1 MLIREAK
8 DLEAADAA
16 MCLMDCVKLSRT
28 LAFRRKYDA
37 ARRRVEEFLRL
48 SSRPVISCGG
58 GKDSTAISI
67 IARAVDGSIP
77 ILCADPP
84 NPLTDR
90 EAHVRALLSWL
101 GGDSVRIPYD
111 WDVQSVLRGE
121 KPYPEGLKMRTLSRW
136 HKEHGIDGVILG
148 IRASESKM
156 RRLNLAQRGFVY
168 PVHGGY
174 RCQPIAD
181 MSAAEVLCVALLH
194 DAPVN
199 PVYTKQ
205 AGVLNFDHIRDGTW
219 WPHGKIDNAAWI
231 RRYYPEF
238 YEPHM
243 AAKAVYKA
251 ERSLVC
257 AY

>member
-1 MLIREAK
+1 MLIHEAKKREAV
-8 DLEAADAA
+8 DASVR
-16 MCLMDCVKLSRT
+16 LMDCAKLART

-37 ARRRVEEFLRL
+37 AKRRVEEFLRL

-67 IARAVDGSIP
+67 IARSVDGSIP

-90 EAHVRALLSWL
+90 EAHVRALFSWL
-101 GGDSVRIPYD
+101 GGDAVRIPYG
-111 WDVQSVLRGE
+111 WDVQAVLRGE
-121 KPYPEGLKMRTLSRW
+121 EPYPEGLKMRTLSRW

-148 IRASESKM
+148 IRASESVA
-156 RRLNLAQRGFVY
+156 RRANLGQRGFVY
-168 PVHGGY
+168 PVQGGY

-199 PVYTKQ
+199 PVYVKQ
-205 AGVLNFDHIRDGTW
+205 AGMLDFDMIRDGTW
-219 WPHGKIDNAAWI
+219 WPHGFRDNSSWI

-238 YEPHM
+238 YESHM

-251 ERSLVC
+251 ERSLIC